1 MSEFGSKPKALNTK
15 HLDECIFGIA
25 KGDLSFMNE
34 LYELTHVNIYSYALS
49 SLKNR
54 HDAEDVTHDCY
65 ITVYNSAYLYES
77 KGKPLAW
84 MITIVRNLAMAR
96 IKERNRLD
104 EKDISEYQF
113 THEETVSAIDR
124 ITLDSLM
131 NHLNDE
137 EREVVVLHSSG
148 FRHREIAQMT
158 GLSLSGVLSKYN
170 RAMKKL
176 KERYEKG
183 MKNE

>member
-1 MSEFGSKPKALNTK
+1 MF
-15 HLDECIFGIA
+15 
-25 KGDLSFMNE
+25 
-34 LYELTHVNIYSYALS
+34 
-49 SLKNR
+49 
-54 HDAEDVTHDCY
+54 
-65 ITVYNSAYLYES
+65 VYNNASSVHWKKQNSSFKILYFQA
-77 KGKPLAW
+77 KK
-84 MITIVRNLAMAR
+84 
-96 IKERNRLD
+96 D